1 MRIITYK
8 KLRINELNNS
18 DSPITQQQKKMLKAT
33 ERLDAYGRVTYM
45 SDYVSEG
52 LYDSVEREEYFTD
65 GSRLVTGKWQF

>member
-1 MRIITYK
+1 MQIIIYRK
-8 KLRINELNNS
+8 WHVAELADS
-18 DSPITQQQKKMLKAT
+18 DSPITQQQKRMLRAMG
-33 ERLDAYGRVTYM
+33 RLDAYGRVTFM